1 LSPQTRRSSS
11 RWWGVSRT
19 LAAAAIALPLCAA
32 HAAQTEEADLK
43 EEIILRCHN
52 EMGEFGVE
60 MVQHCIEAENAA
72 LKDVSSYPANAAAI
86 VSRCKRYARDR
97 GWAMVKVC
105 VDQDIAA
112 AAALDHYPAEHAAV
126 IEQCRTEVEKQGPAK
141 VKACVDQRLAA
152 QPATKR

>member
-1 LSPQTRRSSS
+1 MKRLPSTWQC
-11 RWWGVSRT
+11 VSGT

-32 HAAQTEEADLK
+32 DAAQTEEADLK

-72 LKDVSSYPANAAAI
+72 LKDVSSYPDKAAAI
-86 VSRCKRYARDR
+86 VSRCKRYGHDR

-105 VDQDIAA
+105 IDQDIAA
-112 AAALDHYPAEHAAV
+112 AAALDRYPVEHAAV
-126 IEQCRTEVEKQGPAK
+126 IEQCRTEAEKQGPAK
-141 VKACVDQRLAA
+141 IKACVDQRIAA
-152 QPATKR
+152 